1 MFDASFALKV
11 FAALFAIMNPIANIP
26 VFLSLTEGADD
37 AAKRRI
43 ATVALFGVSV
53 GCVVSL
59 VAGAAI
65 LRLFGITITDF
76 RLAGGLLVLL
86 IALDM
91 LHGSTSAQHQPGAR
105 EMPAADAVQDVAV
118 YPLTV
123 PLLVGPGTIATL
135 IVFGQ
140 TAAAQGRIASLAA
153 GLVAFL
159 VLLGASLYAAPAIGH
174 HLSARVTAI
183 TKRLMGMVLAAI
195 AMEMML
201 ASLQVFLKGVLG

>member
-1 MFDASFALKV
+1 M
-11 FAALFAIMNPIANIP
+11 
-26 VFLSLTEGADD
+26 
-37 AAKRRI
+37 
-43 ATVALFGVSV
+43 
-53 GCVVSL
+53 
-59 VAGAAI
+59 
-65 LRLFGITITDF
+65 
-76 RLAGGLLVLL
+76 
-86 IALDM
+86 
-91 LHGSTSAQHQPGAR
+91 
-105 EMPAADAVQDVAV
+105 QDVAV